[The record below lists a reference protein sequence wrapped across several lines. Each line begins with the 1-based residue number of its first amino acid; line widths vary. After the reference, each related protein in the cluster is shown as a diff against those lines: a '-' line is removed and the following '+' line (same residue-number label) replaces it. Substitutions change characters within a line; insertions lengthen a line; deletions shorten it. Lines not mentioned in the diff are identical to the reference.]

1 MNPLRTALIAAS
13 ESPWLRRR
21 IEGSRAMRAVVDR
34 YVAGDTLEEG
44 IAAVSEL
51 ATQGLDATLD
61 HLGEAVTS
69 TTRARAAAKAAQES
83 LDAIEAEGLTAGI
96 SVKPTAMGLR
106 LDPELAY
113 ALLSELAES
122 SGRIGVHLT
131 VDMEGSDT
139 TEATVQLVERLRAD
153 GHHHVGIA
161 LQSMLRRT
169 LSDIERLMGAPGGP
183 ASVRLCKGAYA
194 ESRTLAYADRAG
206 IDAAFRAGTE
216 RLLAT
221 PGSYP
226 RIATHDHRL
235 IDFTLQ
241 RARALGVDRDAFE
254 LQMLYG
260 VRSELQRRLA
270 EAGARVCVYV
280 PYGTAW
286 YPYFMRRL
294 AERPANLQ
302 FFLRSLVRG

>member
-1 MNPLRTALIAAS
+1 MNPLRTPLIAAS
-13 ESPWLRRR
+13 ESPWLRRQV
-21 IEGSRAMRAVVDR
+21 EGSRAMRAVVDR
-34 YVAGDTLEEG
+34 YVAGESLDEG
-44 IAAVSEL
+44 LAAASDL
-51 ATQGLDATLD
+51 AARGLDTTLD

-69 TTRARAAAKAAQES
+69 ATRARAAAKAAQES
-83 LDAIEAEGLTAGI
+83 LDAIDAEGLSAGI

-106 LDPELAY
+106 LDPELAFG
-113 ALLSELAES
+113 LLSELAES

-139 TEATVQLVERLRAD
+139 TEATVQLVERLRAS
-153 GHHHVGIA
+153 GHAHVGIA

-169 LSDIERLMGAPGGP
+169 LSDVERLMGAPGGP

-194 ESRTLAYADRAG
+194 EPRDRAYATRAE
-206 IDAAFRAGTE
+206 IDAAFRAGVE

-235 IDFTLQ
+235 LAFTLR
-241 RARALGVDRDAFE
+241 RARELGVPREAFE
-254 LQMLYG
+254 VQMLYG
-260 VRSELQRRLA
+260 VRTELQQRLA
-270 EAGARVCVYV
+270 DHGCRVCVYV
-280 PYGTAW
+280 PYGTEW

-302 FFLRSLVRG
+302 FFARSLLRG